1 MWASACGA
9 LNALTF
15 EGVEMATTYTL
26 AELLSWMKDQ
36 DRMSKWDAIVAM
48 ERNKTN
54 LLLIQNYI
62 DKFNLGSY
70 IPPITG
76 TIATGGTGGNFRE
89 YIQEFVMDVP

>member
-1 MWASACGA
+1 
-9 LNALTF
+9 
-15 EGVEMATTYTL
+15 MATTYTL

-62 DKFNLGSY
+62 DKFS
-70 IPPITG
+70 
-76 TIATGGTGGNFRE
+76 
-89 YIQEFVMDVP
+89 